1 MSEFADKALLPA
13 GMCDVLP
20 PEAEN
25 EALTTQR
32 LMGALT
38 AYGYEHVKPPLIEFE
53 DSLLTGNGAAMA
65 EQTLRLPD
73 PVSQK
78 MMGVRADMTLQVAR
92 IATTRLNKAPRPL
105 RLCYAGQVLRVRGTQ
120 LRPERQFG
128 QVGAELIGSNDAT
141 ADAEVI
147 IIGIQ
152 ALQALGIGELSV
164 DIAMPSLVSAILNDL
179 DLDKDAENET
189 RSALDRKDSAA
200 VGNLTKALGDKTT
213 TLLTDMLAATGEA
226 TSALQALAAMKLPK
240 AAKTEFKSLNN
251 VIDTLRAAIPDLK
264 LTIDPVE
271 GRGFEYHSGA
281 TFTFFAK
288 GVRGELGSGGRYM
301 ANGEDATGLT
311 LFMDTVMRATPDI
324 ERGRRIYLA
333 PGTDWAT
340 ARQLQEDGWITVAGL
355 SNNGDNDTSEAERL
369 GCTHVYSQGKPL
381 EI

>member
-213 TLLTDMLAATGEA
+213 TLLTDMLAATGERA
-226 TSALQALAAMKLPK
+226 VLQNQIDEELREADPKFFDILRANPEMLAGQRNERLAEIRQSFVTAFGNVPRDPEVEFSPTVKASLFLMNEQTVLGWLDRKPGNLVDRLAKMTDYSKLANELYLSVMSRLPSDEERIEVAKFLTKRKDNRDKAIGHLAWALLAS
-240 AAKTEFKSLNN
+240 TEFRLN
-251 VIDTLRAAIPDLK
+251 
-264 LTIDPVE
+264 
-271 GRGFEYHSGA
+271 H
-281 TFTFFAK
+281 
-288 GVRGELGSGGRYM
+288 
-301 ANGEDATGLT
+301 
-311 LFMDTVMRATPDI
+311 
-324 ERGRRIYLA
+324 
-333 PGTDWAT
+333 
-340 ARQLQEDGWITVAGL
+340 
-355 SNNGDNDTSEAERL
+355 
-369 GCTHVYSQGKPL
+369 
-381 EI
+381 